1 MIWYFPFFF
10 LLTRDV
16 QKEIKL
22 FKKGI
27 ILQNKSQI
35 NLNGFHNLEI
45 KAISE
50 YKDKVFV
57 EVAMDL
63 NFKNVDRVSMEQV
76 VQLWEQGQIV
86 DKRLN
91 II

>member
-1 MIWYFPFFF
+1 MIFPILF
-10 LLTRDV
+10 LTYTGC

-35 NLNGFHNLEI
+35 NLNGFQNLEI

-50 YKDKVFV
+50 CKDKVFV
-57 EVAMDL
+57 KVAMDL

-76 VQLWEQGQIV
+76 VQL
-86 DKRLN
+86 
-91 II
+91 